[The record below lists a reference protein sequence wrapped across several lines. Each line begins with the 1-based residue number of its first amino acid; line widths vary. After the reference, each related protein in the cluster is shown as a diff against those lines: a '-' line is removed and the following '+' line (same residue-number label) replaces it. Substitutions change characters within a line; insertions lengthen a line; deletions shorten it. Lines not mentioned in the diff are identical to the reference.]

1 MFNILYVVVVF
12 QTIFQITP
20 LNFVEWM
27 AVMKIS
33 IPVIIL
39 DETLKFIARKFT
51 DGKQYYFEL
60 ACIVLVWGVYI
71 PLAVTTM

>member
-1 MFNILYVVVVF
+1 MFF

-20 LNFVEWM
+20 LGFTEWM
-27 AVMKIS
+27 AVLKIS

-51 DGKQYYFEL
+51 DGETSYIEL
-60 ACIVLVWGVYI
+60 AVIMIVWAIYVPLVCGLVI
-71 PLAVTTM
+71 